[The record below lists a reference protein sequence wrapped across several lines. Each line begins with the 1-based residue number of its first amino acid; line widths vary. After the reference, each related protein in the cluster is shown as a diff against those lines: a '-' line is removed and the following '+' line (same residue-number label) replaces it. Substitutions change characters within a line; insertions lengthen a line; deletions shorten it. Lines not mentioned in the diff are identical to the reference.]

1 MPNSIKLQKYMSD
14 CGFCSRRESEKLI
27 LQGKVF
33 VNEELATIGQRILI
47 TDKVKVNNSI
57 LKLENKKLYI
67 LLNKPKNTICTLDD
81 PQKRKTIYDHIKINR
96 YLFSVG
102 RLDFNTTGVILIT
115 NDGELAN
122 KLAHPSSKIERQY
135 LVELEKELSQDK
147 LEFLNSK
154 NVKLNGKISKQKV
167 TKISETKYLIS
178 LYEGRNHHVKN
189 LFLLVENY
197 VKKLHRKSYGFLTDE
212 NLKIGEFRQLTET
225 EISMLKNITD
235 IK

>member
-212 NLKIGEFRQLTET
+212 NLKIGEFRQLTKT
-225 EISMLKNITD
+225 EISMLKNITN

>member
-81 PQKRKTIYDHIKINR
+81 PQKRKTIYDHIKINK

-135 LVELEKELSQDK
+135 LVELEKKLSQDK

-225 EISMLKNITD
+225 EISMLKNITN

>member
-33 VNEELATIGQRILI
+33 VNEELATIGQRISI

-225 EISMLKNITD
+225 EISMLKNITN

>member
-33 VNEELATIGQRILI
+33 VNEELATIGQRISI

-81 PQKRKTIYDHIKINR
+81 PQKRKTIYDHIKINK

-225 EISMLKNITD
+225 EISMLKNITN

>member
-47 TDKVKVNNSI
+47 TDKVKVNNNI

-81 PQKRKTIYDHIKINR
+81 PQKRKTIYDHIKINK

-225 EISMLKNITD
+225 EISMLKNITN

>member
-115 NDGELAN
+115 DDGELAN

-147 LEFLNSK
+147 LKFLNSK

-225 EISMLKNITD
+225 EISMLKNITN

>member
-33 VNEELATIGQRILI
+33 VNEELATIGQRISI

-81 PQKRKTIYDHIKINR
+81 PQKRKTIYDHIKINK

-135 LVELEKELSQDK
+135 LVELEKKLSQDE

-225 EISMLKNITD
+225 EISMLKNITN

>member
-33 VNEELATIGQRILI
+33 VNEELATIGQRISI

-81 PQKRKTIYDHIKINR
+81 PQKRKTIYDHIKINK

-135 LVELEKELSQDK
+135 LVELEKKLSQDK

-212 NLKIGEFRQLTET
+212 KLKIGEFRQLTET
-225 EISMLKNITD
+225 EISMLKNITN

>member
-135 LVELEKELSQDK
+135 LVELEKELSQAK

-225 EISMLKNITD
+225 EISMLKNITN

>member
-33 VNEELATIGQRILI
+33 VNEELATIGQRISI

-81 PQKRKTIYDHIKINR
+81 PQKRKTIYDHIKINK

-135 LVELEKELSQDK
+135 LVELEKKLSQDK

-225 EISMLKNITD
+225 EISMLKNITN

>member
-225 EISMLKNITD
+225 EISMLKNITN

>member
-1 MPNSIKLQKYMSD
+1 MSNSIKLQKYMSD

-57 LKLENKKLYI
+57 LKLENKKIYI

-225 EISMLKNITD
+225 EISMLKNITN

>member
-33 VNEELATIGQRILI
+33 VNEELATIGQRISI

-81 PQKRKTIYDHIKINR
+81 PQKRKTIYDHIKINK

-197 VKKLHRKSYGFLTDE
+197 VKKLHRKSYGFLTDD

-225 EISMLKNITD
+225 EISMLKNITN